1 MWRKSIDAGD
11 VSVVLQVAPKKHPEL
26 PNAPM
31 AIDFAKTD
39 EARQILKYAVQD
51 VAVLQDLY
59 FLPPA
64 TNKETVRVL
73 RKSFI
78 DTLRDPEFLSEMN
91 KANLAV
97 TPVGGDIVEGIV
109 SELFK
114 LDAQMVAKLKS
125 VLVP

>member
-1 MWRKSIDAGD
+1 
-11 VSVVLQVAPKKHPEL
+11 
-26 PNAPM
+26 M

-51 VAVLQDLY
+51 VAILQYLY

-64 TNKETVRVL
+64 TNKETVQIL
-73 RKSFI
+73 RRSFI
-78 DTLRDPEFLSEMN
+78 DTLKDPEFLAETS
-91 KANLAV
+91 KANLSV
-97 TPVGGDIVEGIV
+97 TPVAGETIDGIV
-109 SELFK
+109 SGLFK